1 MRALVLTSFDGPSA
15 TVLTEVAAPVPG
27 DDSVLVAVQAAGVGA
42 WDAQTSRGAF
52 AGAGGLTTFPQVL
65 GWDFAGTVTSVGT
78 GVTDWQP
85 GDPVLG
91 FSPQPWAGAG
101 AFADAIAVPASALAR
116 RPDGLAVEAAA
127 ALPVSI
133 LTADL
138 AVRAALPD
146 AVLATGA
153 GTPAA
158 AAPSVLIL
166 GAVGGVGRLATQLAV
181 AAGAVVIASVAADQA
196 AMATALGASL
206 VVDRSEPV
214 ADQVLSKHGPVDAV
228 IDLVGPAARAG
239 IGAAIQDGGRFVS
252 TVPYGDTPDERAIA
266 STSVQVQ
273 PNGARLAELA
283 ALAADGELRIAAG
296 QLIPFAEAARALAD
310 VEAGGAP
317 GKVVLDLG

>member
-1 MRALVLTSFDGPSA
+1 MRALVLTGFDGPSA
-15 TVLTEVAAPVPG
+15 TALTEVADPVTG

-65 GWDFAGTVTSVGT
+65 GWDFAGTVTRVGA
-78 GVTDWQP
+78 GVTDWRP

-101 AFADAIAVPASALAR
+101 AFAEAIAVPASALAR

-138 AVRAALPD
+138 AVRAAVPD
-146 AVLATGA
+146 AVLAAGA
-153 GTPAA
+153 GPPAT
-158 AAPSVLIL
+158 APSVLIL

-196 AMATALGASL
+196 ALATALGATI
-206 VVDRSEPV
+206 VVDRSGSV
-214 ADQVLSKHGPVDAV
+214 ADEVLSRHGQVDAV

-239 IGAAIQDGGRFVS
+239 IGAAIKDGGRFVS
-252 TVPYGDTPDERAIA
+252 TVPYGDTPGERAID
-266 STSVQVQ
+266 STSIQVM

-283 ALAADGELRIAAG
+283 ALAADGELRIAVG
-296 QLIPFAEAARALAD
+296 QVIPFAEAARALAD
-310 VEAGGAP
+310 VEAGAGS

>member
-1 MRALVLTSFDGPSA
+1 MRAFVLTGFDGPSA
-15 TVLTEVAAPVPG
+15 TALAEVADPVTG
-27 DDSVLVAVQAAGVGA
+27 EDSVLVAVQAAGVGA

-146 AVLATGA
+146 AVLAAGT

-196 AMATALGASL
+196 AMATALGATL
-206 VVDRSEPV
+206 VVDRSESV
-214 ADQVLSKHGPVDAV
+214 ADQVLSRHGQVDAV

-239 IGAAIQDGGRFVS
+239 IGAAIKDGGRFVS
-252 TVPYGDTPDERAIA
+252 TVPYGDTPDERAID
-266 STSVQVQ
+266 STSIQVL

-283 ALAADGELRIAAG
+283 ALAADGELRIAVG
-296 QLIPFAEAARALAD
+296 QVIPFAEAVRALAD
-310 VEAGGAP
+310 VEAGAGP

>member
-1 MRALVLTSFDGPSA
+1 MRALVLIGFDGPSA
-15 TVLTEVAAPVPG
+15 TALTEVADPVTG

-65 GWDFAGTVTSVGT
+65 GWDFAGTVTRVGT

-101 AFADAIAVPASALAR
+101 AFAEAIAVPASALAR
-116 RPDGLAVEAAA
+116 RPAGLAVEAAA

-138 AVRAALPD
+138 AVRAAVPD
-146 AVLATGA
+146 AGA
-153 GTPAA
+153 GTPA

-196 AMATALGASL
+196 AMATALGATL
-206 VVDRSEPV
+206 VVDRSESV
-214 ADQVLSKHGPVDAV
+214 ADQVLSRHGQVDAV

-239 IGAAIQDGGRFVS
+239 IGAAIKDGGRFVS
-252 TVPYGDTPDERAIA
+252 TVPYGDTPDERAID
-266 STSVQVQ
+266 STSIQVL

-283 ALAADGELRIAAG
+283 ALAADGELRIAVG
-296 QLIPFAEAARALAD
+296 QVIPFAEAARALAD
-310 VEAGGAP
+310 VEAGAGP

>member
-65 GWDFAGTVTSVGT
+65 GWDFAGTVTRIGA

-101 AFADAIAVPASALAR
+101 AFAEAIAVPASALAR

-127 ALPVSI
+127 ALPVSV

-138 AVRAALPD
+138 AVRAAVPD
-146 AVLATGA
+146 AGA
-153 GTPAA
+153 GPPA

-181 AAGAVVIASVAADQA
+181 AGGAVVIASVAADQA

-206 VVDRSEPV
+206 VVDRSESV
-214 ADQVLSKHGPVDAV
+214 ADQVLSRHGQVDAV

-239 IGAAIQDGGRFVS
+239 IGAAIKDGGRFVS
-252 TVPYGDTPDERAIA
+252 TVPYGDTPDERAID
-266 STSVQVQ
+266 STSIQVL

-283 ALAADGELRIAAG
+283 ELAADGELRIAVG
-296 QLIPFAEAARALAD
+296 QLIPFAEAARAVAD
-310 VEAGGAP
+310 VEAGGGP
-317 GKVVLDLG
+317 GKMVLDLG

>member
-1 MRALVLTSFDGPSA
+1 MRAFVLTDFGGPSA
-15 TVLTEVAAPVPG
+15 TALTEVADPVTG

-65 GWDFAGTVTSVGT
+65 GWDFAGTVTRVGT
-78 GVTDWQP
+78 GVTGWQP

-91 FSPQPWAGAG
+91 FSPQPWTGAG
-101 AFADAIAVPASALAR
+101 AFAEAIAVPVSVLAR

-138 AVRAALPD
+138 AVRAAVPD
-146 AVLATGA
+146 AVLAAGA
-153 GTPAA
+153 GSPAA

-166 GAVGGVGRLATQLAV
+166 GAVGGVGLATQLAV

-196 AMATALGASL
+196 ETATALGATL
-206 VVDRSEPV
+206 VVDRSGSV
-214 ADQVLSKHGPVDAV
+214 ADQVLSRHGRVDAV

-239 IGAAIQDGGRFVS
+239 IGAAIKDGGRFVS
-252 TVPYGDTPDERAIA
+252 TVPYGDTPDERAID
-266 STSVQVQ
+266 STSIQVL
-273 PNGARLAELA
+273 PDGARLAELA
-283 ALAADGELRIAAG
+283 ARAADGELRIAVG
-296 QLIPFAEAARALAD
+296 QVIPFAEAARALAD
-310 VEAGGAP
+310 VESGAGP

>member
-1 MRALVLTSFDGPSA
+1 MRALVLTGFDGPSA
-15 TVLTEVAAPVPG
+15 TALAEVADPVTS
-27 DDSVLVAVQAAGVGA
+27 DDSVMVAVQAAGVGA

-65 GWDFAGTVTSVGT
+65 GWDFAGTVTRVGT

-101 AFADAIAVPASALAR
+101 AFAEAIAVPASALAR

-138 AVRAALPD
+138 AVRAAVTG
-146 AVLATGA
+146 AVLAARA
-153 GTPAA
+153 GGPAA

-196 AMATALGASL
+196 AMATALGATL
-206 VVDRSEPV
+206 VVDRSESV
-214 ADQVLSKHGPVDAV
+214 VDQVLSRHGQVDAV

-239 IGAAIQDGGRFVS
+239 IGAAIKDGGRFVS
-252 TVPYGDTPDERAIA
+252 TVPYGDTPDERAID
-266 STSVQVQ
+266 STSIQVL

-283 ALAADGELRIAAG
+283 ALAADGELRIAVG
-296 QLIPFAEAARALAD
+296 QVIPFAEAARALAD
-310 VEAGGAP
+310 VEAGAGP

>member
-1 MRALVLTSFDGPSA
+1 MRAFVLTSFDGPSA
-15 TVLTEVAAPVPG
+15 TALTEVADLVTG
-27 DDSVLVAVQAAGVGA
+27 DDAVLVAVQAAGVGA

-85 GDPVLG
+85 GDSVLG

-101 AFADAIAVPASALAR
+101 AFAEAIAVPASALAR

-138 AVRAALPD
+138 AVRAAVPD
-146 AVLATGA
+146 AVLAAGA
-153 GTPAA
+153 GAPAA

-181 AAGAVVIASVAADQA
+181 TAGAVVIASVAAGQA
-196 AMATALGASL
+196 ATATALGATL
-206 VVDRSEPV
+206 VVDRSGSV
-214 ADQVLSKHGPVDAV
+214 ADQVLSRHGQVDAV

-239 IGAAIQDGGRFVS
+239 IGTAIKDGGRFVS
-252 TVPYGDTPDERAIA
+252 TIPYGDTPDERAID
-266 STSVQVQ
+266 STTIQVL
-273 PNGARLAELA
+273 PDGARLAELA
-283 ALAADGELRIAAG
+283 TLAANGELRITVG
-296 QLIPFAEAARALAD
+296 QVIPFAEAARALAD
-310 VEAGGAP
+310 VEAGAGP
-317 GKVVLDLG
+317 GKVVLALT

>member
-1 MRALVLTSFDGPSA
+1 MRAFVLTGFDGPSA
-15 TVLTEVAAPVPG
+15 TALAEVADPVTG
-27 DDSVLVAVQAAGVGA
+27 EDSVLVAVQAAGVGA

-101 AFADAIAVPASALAR
+101 AFAEAIAVPASALAR

-138 AVRAALPD
+138 AVQAAVPD
-146 AVLATGA
+146 AVLAAGT

-196 AMATALGASL
+196 AMATALGATL
-206 VVDRSEPV
+206 VVDRSESV
-214 ADQVLSKHGPVDAV
+214 ADQVLSRHGQVDAV

-239 IGAAIQDGGRFVS
+239 IGAAIKDGGRFVS
-252 TVPYGDTPDERAIA
+252 TVPYGDTPDERAID
-266 STSVQVQ
+266 STSIQVL
-273 PNGARLAELA
+273 PDGARLAELA
-283 ALAADGELRIAAG
+283 ARAADGELRIAVG
-296 QLIPFAEAARALAD
+296 QVIPFAEAARALAD
-310 VEAGGAP
+310 VESGAGP

>member
-1 MRALVLTSFDGPSA
+1 MRAFVLTGFDGPSA
-15 TVLTEVAAPVPG
+15 TALAEVADPVTG
-27 DDSVLVAVQAAGVGA
+27 EDSVLVAVQAAGVGA

-196 AMATALGASL
+196 AMATALGATL
-206 VVDRSEPV
+206 VVDRSESV
-214 ADQVLSKHGPVDAV
+214 ADQVLSRHGQVDAV

-239 IGAAIQDGGRFVS
+239 IGAAIKDGGRFVS
-252 TVPYGDTPDERAIA
+252 TVPYGDTPDERAID
-266 STSVQVQ
+266 STSIQVL

-283 ALAADGELRIAAG
+283 ALAADGELRIAVG
-296 QLIPFAEAARALAD
+296 QVIPFAEAARALAD
-310 VEAGGAP
+310 VEAGAGP

>member
-1 MRALVLTSFDGPSA
+1 MRAFVLTGFDGPSA
-15 TVLTEVAAPVPG
+15 TALAEVAAPVTG
-27 DDSVLVAVQAAGVGA
+27 EDSVLVAVQAAGVGA

-116 RPDGLAVEAAA
+116 RPVGLAVEAAA

-133 LTADL
+133 LTAAL

-146 AVLATGA
+146 AVLAAGT

-166 GAVGGVGRLATQLAV
+166 GAVGGVGRLATQLAG
-181 AAGAVVIASVAADQA
+181 AAGAVVVA
-196 AMATALGASL
+196 
-206 VVDRSEPV
+206 
-214 ADQVLSKHGPVDAV
+214 
-228 IDLVGPAARAG
+228 PAAAPRAG
-239 IGAAIQDGGRFVS
+239 IGAAIKDGGRFVS
-252 TVPYGDTPDERAIA
+252 TVPYGDTPDERAID
-266 STSVQVQ
+266 STSIQVL

-283 ALAADGELRIAAG
+283 ARAADGELRIAVG
-296 QLIPFAEAARALAD
+296 QVIPFAEAARALAD
-310 VEAGGAP
+310 VESGAGP

>member
-1 MRALVLTSFDGPSA
+1 MRAFVLTGFDGPSA
-15 TVLTEVAAPVPG
+15 TALAEVADPVTG
-27 DDSVLVAVQAAGVGA
+27 EDSVLVAVQAAGVGA

-146 AVLATGA
+146 AVLAAGA

-196 AMATALGASL
+196 AMATALGATL
-206 VVDRSEPV
+206 VVDRSESV
-214 ADQVLSKHGPVDAV
+214 ADQVLSRHGQVDAV

-239 IGAAIQDGGRFVS
+239 IGAAIKDGGRFVS
-252 TVPYGDTPDERAIA
+252 TVPYGDTPDERAID
-266 STSVQVQ
+266 STSIQVL

-283 ALAADGELRIAAG
+283 ALAADGELRIAVG
-296 QLIPFAEAARALAD
+296 QVIPFAEAARALAD
-310 VEAGGAP
+310 VEAGAGP

>member
-1 MRALVLTSFDGPSA
+1 MRAFVLTGFDGPSA
-15 TVLTEVAAPVPG
+15 TALTEVADPVTG
-27 DDSVLVAVQAAGVGA
+27 DGSVLVAVQAAGVGA

-65 GWDFAGTVTSVGT
+65 GWDFAGTVTRVGT

-101 AFADAIAVPASALAR
+101 AFAEAIAVPASALAR
-116 RPDGLAVEAAA
+116 RPAGLAVEAAA

-138 AVRAALPD
+138 AVRAAVPD
-146 AVLATGA
+146 AVLAAGA

-196 AMATALGASL
+196 AMAAALGATL
-206 VVDRSEPV
+206 VVDRSESV
-214 ADQVLSKHGPVDAV
+214 ADQVLSRHGPVDAV

-239 IGAAIQDGGRFVS
+239 IGAAIKDGGRFVS
-252 TVPYGDTPDERAIA
+252 TVPYGDTPAERAID
-266 STSVQVQ
+266 STSIQVL

-283 ALAADGELRIAAG
+283 ALAADGELRIAVG
-296 QLIPFAEAARALAD
+296 QVIPFAEAARALAD
-310 VEAGGAP
+310 VEAGAGP

>member
-1 MRALVLTSFDGPSA
+1 MRAFVLTGFDGPSA
-15 TVLTEVAAPVPG
+15 TALAEVADPVTG

-65 GWDFAGTVTSVGT
+65 GWDFAGTVTRVGT

-101 AFADAIAVPASALAR
+101 AFAEAIAVPASALAR

-138 AVRAALPD
+138 AVRAAVPD
-146 AVLATGA
+146 AVLAAGA

-196 AMATALGASL
+196 AMATALGATL
-206 VVDRSEPV
+206 VVDRSGSV
-214 ADQVLSKHGPVDAV
+214 ADQVLSRHGQVDAV

-239 IGAAIQDGGRFVS
+239 IGAAIKDGGRFVS
-252 TVPYGDTPDERAIA
+252 TVPYGDTPDERAID
-266 STSVQVQ
+266 STSIQVL
-273 PNGARLAELA
+273 PSGARLAELA
-283 ALAADGELRIAAG
+283 ALAADGALRIAVG
-296 QLIPFAEAARALAD
+296 QVIPFAEAARALAD
-310 VEAGGAP
+310 VEAGAGP

>member
-1 MRALVLTSFDGPSA
+1 MCAFCLTGFDVLSA
-15 TVLTEVAAPVPG
+15 TALTEVADPVTG

-146 AVLATGA
+146 AVLAAGT

-181 AAGAVVIASVAADQA
+181 AAGAVVVASVAADQA
-196 AMATALGASL
+196 AMATALGATL
-206 VVDRSEPV
+206 VVDRSESV
-214 ADQVLSKHGPVDAV
+214 ADQVLSRHGQVDAV

-239 IGAAIQDGGRFVS
+239 IGAAIKDGGRFVS
-252 TVPYGDTPDERAIA
+252 TVPYGDTPDERAID
-266 STSVQVQ
+266 STSIQVL

-283 ALAADGELRIAAG
+283 ALAADGELRIAVG
-296 QLIPFAEAARALAD
+296 QVIPFAEAARALAD
-310 VEAGGAP
+310 VEAGAGP

>member
-1 MRALVLTSFDGPSA
+1 MRAFVLTGFDGPSA
-15 TVLTEVAAPVPG
+15 TALAEVADPVTG

-65 GWDFAGTVTSVGT
+65 GWDFAGTVTRVGA

-101 AFADAIAVPASALAR
+101 AFAEAIAVPASALAR

-138 AVRAALPD
+138 AVRAAVTG
-146 AVLATGA
+146 AVLAARA
-153 GTPAA
+153 GGPAA

-196 AMATALGASL
+196 AMATALGATL
-206 VVDRSEPV
+206 VVDRSESV
-214 ADQVLSKHGPVDAV
+214 ADQVLSKHGQVDAV

-239 IGAAIQDGGRFVS
+239 IGAAIKDGGRFVS
-252 TVPYGDTPDERAIA
+252 TVPYGDTPDERAID
-266 STSVQVQ
+266 STSIQVL

-283 ALAADGELRIAAG
+283 ELAADGELRIAVG
-296 QLIPFAEAARALAD
+296 QLIPFTEAARALAD
-310 VEAGGAP
+310 VEAGGGP
-317 GKVVLDLG
+317 GKMVLDLG

>member
-1 MRALVLTSFDGPSA
+1 MRALVLTGFDGPSA
-15 TVLTEVAAPVPG
+15 TALAEVADPVTG

-65 GWDFAGTVTSVGT
+65 GWDFAGTVTRVGT

-85 GDPVLG
+85 GDLVLG

-146 AVLATGA
+146 AVLAAGT

-196 AMATALGASL
+196 VMATALGATL
-206 VVDRSEPV
+206 VVDRSESV
-214 ADQVLSKHGPVDAV
+214 ADQVLSRHGQVDAV
-228 IDLVGPAARAG
+228 IDLVGPAARGG
-239 IGAAIQDGGRFVS
+239 IGAAIKDGGRFVS
-252 TVPYGDTPDERAIA
+252 TVPYGDTPDERAID
-266 STSVQVQ
+266 STSIQVL

-283 ALAADGELRIAAG
+283 ALAADSELRIAVG
-296 QLIPFAEAARALAD
+296 QVIPFAEAARALAD
-310 VEAGGAP
+310 VEAGAGP

>member
-1 MRALVLTSFDGPSA
+1 MRAFVLTGFDGPSA
-15 TVLTEVAAPVPG
+15 TALTEVADPVPG
-27 DDSVLVAVQAAGVGA
+27 DGSVLVAVQAAGVGA

-65 GWDFAGTVTSVGT
+65 GWDFAGTVTMVGA

-101 AFADAIAVPASALAR
+101 AFAEAIAVPASALAR

-127 ALPVSI
+127 VLPVSI

-138 AVRAALPD
+138 AVRAAVPD
-146 AVLATGA
+146 AVLAAGG

-166 GAVGGVGRLATQLAV
+166 GAAGGVGRLATQLAV
-181 AAGAVVIASVAADQA
+181 AAGAVVSASVAADQA
-196 AMATALGASL
+196 AMATALGATL
-206 VVDRSEPV
+206 VVDRSESV
-214 ADQVLSKHGPVDAV
+214 ADQVLSRHGQVDAV

-239 IGAAIQDGGRFVS
+239 IGAAIKDGGRFVS
-252 TVPYGDTPDERAIA
+252 TVPYGDTPDERAID
-266 STSVQVQ
+266 STSIQVL

-283 ALAADGELRIAAG
+283 ALAADGELRIAVG
-296 QLIPFAEAARALAD
+296 QVIPFAEAARALAD
-310 VEAGGAP
+310 VEAGAGP

>member
-1 MRALVLTSFDGPSA
+1 MRAFVLTGFDGPSA
-15 TVLTEVAAPVPG
+15 TALTEVADPVPG

-65 GWDFAGTVTSVGT
+65 GWDFAGTVTRVGT

-85 GDPVLG
+85 GDAVLG

-101 AFADAIAVPASALAR
+101 AFAEAIAVPASALAR

-138 AVRAALPD
+138 AVRAAVPD
-146 AVLATGA
+146 AVLAAGA
-153 GTPAA
+153 GPPAA

-196 AMATALGASL
+196 AMATALGATL
-206 VVDRSEPV
+206 VVDRSESV
-214 ADQVLSKHGPVDAV
+214 ADQVLSRHGQVDAV

-239 IGAAIQDGGRFVS
+239 IGAAIKDGGRFVS
-252 TVPYGDTPDERAIA
+252 TVPYGDTPDERAID
-266 STSVQVQ
+266 STSIQVL

-283 ALAADGELRIAAG
+283 ALAADGELRIAVG

-310 VEAGGAP
+310 VEAGAGP

>member
-1 MRALVLTSFDGPSA
+1 MRAFVLTGFDGPSA
-15 TVLTEVAAPVPG
+15 TALAEVAEPVAG

-146 AVLATGA
+146 AVLAAGA
-153 GTPAA
+153 GTQAA

-181 AAGAVVIASVAADQA
+181 AAGAVVIASVAAGQA
-196 AMATALGASL
+196 AMATALGATL
-206 VVDRSEPV
+206 VVDRSESV
-214 ADQVLSKHGPVDAV
+214 ADQVLSRHGQVDAV

-239 IGAAIQDGGRFVS
+239 IGAAIKDGGRFVS
-252 TVPYGDTPDERAIA
+252 TVPYGDTPDERAID
-266 STSVQVQ
+266 STSIQVL

-283 ALAADGELRIAAG
+283 ALAADGELRIAVG
-296 QLIPFAEAARALAD
+296 QVIPFAEAARALAD
-310 VEAGGAP
+310 VEAGAGP

>member
-1 MRALVLTSFDGPSA
+1 MRAFVLTGFDGPSA
-15 TVLTEVAAPVPG
+15 TALTEVADPVTG

-65 GWDFAGTVTSVGT
+65 GWDFAGTVTRVGT
-78 GVTDWQP
+78 GVTGWQP

-91 FSPQPWAGAG
+91 FSPQPWTGAG
-101 AFADAIAVPASALAR
+101 AFAEAIAVPASALAR

-138 AVRAALPD
+138 AVRAAVPD
-146 AVLATGA
+146 AVLAAGA
-153 GTPAA
+153 GSPAA

-196 AMATALGASL
+196 AMATALGATL
-206 VVDRSEPV
+206 VVDRSESV
-214 ADQVLSKHGPVDAV
+214 ADQVLSRHGQVDAV

-239 IGAAIQDGGRFVS
+239 IGAAIKDGGRFVS
-252 TVPYGDTPDERAIA
+252 TVPYGDTPDERAID
-266 STSVQVQ
+266 STSIQVL

-283 ALAADGELRIAAG
+283 ALAADGELRIAVG
-296 QLIPFAEAARALAD
+296 QVIPFAEAARALAD
-310 VEAGGAP
+310 VEAGAGP